1 MDSPVRHQPPPVA
14 GAFFESFDGLA
25 QLLKAHY
32 ATTPEA
38 MATTPEATAL
48 APLAAA
54 GAAQAVAEALPQ
66 ATVADIEAIP
76 WRPGRRPPMALLHV
90 VDDGR
95 DSGETIRLRDDTL
108 VVGRQTGSVSIPHDP
123 FLGADHARLDRL
135 PGGGWLLTD
144 LGSADGTWV
153 RVMTAKLR
161 PGTRFQIGGTRLVF
175 RRRDD
180 GAAEFA
186 PAGRDD
192 HAPPLPCPPLPFL
205 LGRTDALPGLED
217 PGLPTLLLDDPFVSP
232 IHAEVVAGR
241 SAWRI
246 VNRGLNGLWVRI
258 DAPVRLDAAAQF
270 QCGDQRFVLEPL
282 ASDS

>member
-1 MDSPVRHQPPPVA
+1 MDSPLSNQPAPAA
-14 GAFFESFDGLA
+14 GAFFESFDGWA
-25 QLLKAHY
+25 QLLKAH
-32 ATTPEA
+32 ASAVAGDSSPAPVAADGIALA
-38 MATTPEATAL
+38 MAEMAPPSAGPADEIEAL
-48 APLAAA
+48 A
-54 GAAQAVAEALPQ
+54 
-66 ATVADIEAIP
+66 

-108 VVGRQTGSVSIPHDP
+108 VVGRQTGAVSIPHDP
-123 FLGADHARLDRL
+123 LLAIDHARLDRL

-161 PGTRFQIGGTRLVF
+161 PGTRLQIGGTRLVF
-175 RRRDD
+175 GRGAD
-180 GAAEFA
+180 GVAEFA

-192 HAPPLPCPPLPFL
+192 GAAPLPCPAPPFL
-205 LGRTDALPGLED
+205 IGRADAFPGPAE
-217 PGLPTLLLDDPFVSP
+217 PELPTLLLDDPFVSP
-232 IHAEVVAGR
+232 IHAEVIAGR

-246 VNRGLNGLWVRI
+246 MNRGLNGLWVRI
-258 DAPVRLDAAAQF
+258 EAPVRLDAAAQF

-282 ASDS
+282 AANP